1 MLEGRKALPKA
12 IQPLV
17 SRRME
22 SFLGDR
28 SHRQVIE
35 SIRSGNNDDFFEA
48 MEGGMFVCMYV
59 CLCMEVYMYTCMYKC
74 VAHANCKH
82 AVVIC
87 VYQSV
92 FPCDVSL

>member
-1 MLEGRKALPKA
+1 MRLIELLLVIMLEGRKALPKA

-48 MEGGMFVCMYV
+48 MEGGMFVCMYA
-59 CLCMEVYMYTCMYKC
+59 CAWKCTCIPACTC
-74 VAHANCKH
+74 VLRMLITNMR
-82 AVVIC
+82 
-87 VYQSV
+87 
-92 FPCDVSL
+92 